1 MNVATTL
8 TGVDAPVIAVDGTAG
23 SGKSSVSK
31 GVASALGLRY
41 LDTGGMYRAVTLWM
55 LDHGIDVSDVE
66 AIAAVANEPTI
77 GSSTDPRVPQITLDG
92 RDVSEE
98 IRTPRVTAAVAAVA
112 AVPAVRRAMAVRQ
125 RAVAAEARASGEGL
139 IAEGRDIG
147 TVVLPDAD
155 VKLFLTADPDVRAA
169 RRAAEDDARGHGGP
183 VAATAAD
190 LARRD
195 AADSGRATS
204 PLKQADDAV
213 VIDASYSSL
222 DEVIARA
229 LAVIQER
236 TGDAR

>member
-1 MNVATTL
+1 
-8 TGVDAPVIAVDGTAG
+8 VIAVDGTAG

-31 GVASALGLRY
+31 GVANALGLRY

-55 LDHGIDVSDVE
+55 LDHHVDTGDPD
-66 AIAAVANEPTI
+66 AIAAMAHLPVI
-77 GSSTDPRVPQITLDG
+77 GSSTDPRTPRITLDG

-112 AVPAVRRAMAVRQ
+112 AVPAVRQAMAVRQ
-125 RAVAAEARASGEGL
+125 RAVAAEARESGTGL

-155 VKLFLTADPDVRAA
+155 VKLFLTADPHVRAA

-190 LARRD
+190 LVRRD

-204 PLKQADDAV
+204 PLKKADDAV
-213 VIDASYSSL
+213 VIDASHDTL
-222 DEVIARA
+222 DDVIARA
-229 LAVIQER
+229 LAVIR
-236 TGDAR
+236 DRDGTAG